1 MKRVLLYPVSLL
13 LVLFSCKKDEGNFV
27 AAGGPTPYSLVIPQG
42 LPQLSIPVDNPLT
55 VEGVSLGKRLFYD
68 PILSGDN
75 TISCASCHRQQY
87 AFTDS
92 TLQFS
97 IGIDLLPGTRNAMP
111 LFNLGYARNFF
122 WDGGAT
128 NLESQVIRP
137 IMNPVEMHEDLAN
150 CIAELQAHPEYPL
163 LFYKAFKTDS
173 ITTALLMKAVA
184 QFERTI
190 LSAGSK
196 YDAVQRGQASFT
208 AAEQRGLDIFTDFQK
223 GDCTHCHTLGSTFTD
238 FEYRNTG
245 LDSIAVDSGRARITL
260 LPADLGRFKTP
271 SLRNIELTAPY
282 MHDGRF
288 QTLQEVMDHYN
299 TGFHYAANLDPNLR
313 SATKGRM
320 SQQDMDDVIAFLK
333 SLTDHSLLTNP
344 AFQPD

>member
-1 MKRVLLYPVSLL
+1 MDERPDEQLPRSFSHHLHRLIRNMKRVLLYPVFPSLSPVFL
-13 LVLFSCKKDEGNFV
+13 QKDDGNFV

-128 NLESQVIRP
+128 NLESQVIGP

-196 YDAVQRGQASFT
+196 YDAVQRARHPLRQPSNADWISLPTSRKAIAPIATHWEAPLPTSNTAIPGLIRLRWIPVGPASPSCLPIW
-208 AAEQRGLDIFTDFQK
+208 E
-223 GDCTHCHTLGSTFTD
+223 GSRHHRYGTS
-238 FEYRNTG
+238 N
-245 LDSIAVDSGRARITL
+245 
-260 LPADLGRFKTP
+260 
-271 SLRNIELTAPY
+271 
-282 MHDGRF
+282 
-288 QTLQEVMDHYN
+288 
-299 TGFHYAANLDPNLR
+299 
-313 SATKGRM
+313 
-320 SQQDMDDVIAFLK
+320 
-333 SLTDHSLLTNP
+333 
-344 AFQPD
+344 

>member
-1 MKRVLLYPVSLL
+1 MKQLLP
-13 LVLFSCKKDEGNFV
+13 LVLILSTLLASCRKDEVNSAV
-27 AAGGPTPYSLVIPQG
+27 ASGPTPYALVIPRG
-42 LPQLSIPVDNPLT
+42 LPPMQIPPNNPLT
-55 VEGVSLGKRLFYD
+55 VEGVALGKKLFYD

-75 TISCASCHRQQY
+75 TISCGSCHRQSF

-97 IGIDLLPGTRNAMP
+97 IGIDQVAGTRNAMP

-122 WDGGAT
+122 WDGGAA
-128 NLESQVIRP
+128 NLESQVIGP
-137 IMNPVEMHEDLAN
+137 ITNPVEMHEDLAN
-150 CIAELQAHPEYPL
+150 CIAELRAHPEYPG
-163 LFYKAFKTDS
+163 LFKAAFGTDS
-173 ITTALLMKAVA
+173 ITTALMMKAVA

-190 LSAGSK
+190 LSGNSK
-196 YDAVQRGQASFT
+196 YDAVQRGEANFT
-208 AAEQRGLDIFTDFQK
+208 PEEQRGLDLFTDFQK

-245 LDSIAVDSGRARITL
+245 LDSIPVDSGRAHITL

-288 QTLQEVMDHYN
+288 NTLQEVMDHYN
-299 TGFHYAANLDPNLR
+299 TGFHYTANLDPNLR
-313 SATKGRM
+313 NSTKGRM
-320 SQQDMDDVIAFLK
+320 SPQEMDDIIAFLK
-333 SLTDHSLLTNP
+333 TLTDYSLLTNP
-344 AFQPD
+344 IFQPE